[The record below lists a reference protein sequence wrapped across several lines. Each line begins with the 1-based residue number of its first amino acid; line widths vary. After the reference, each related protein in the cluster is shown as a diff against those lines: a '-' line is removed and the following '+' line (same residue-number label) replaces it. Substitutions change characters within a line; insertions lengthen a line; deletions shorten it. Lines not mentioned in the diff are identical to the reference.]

1 MIKIEQIQMCA
12 IHKCARECDSE
23 IRGIGDCLC
32 HNLNW
37 QKANDKHMDYC
48 LTYQM
53 VNQKNNFICV
63 LSSTE
68 QGINRPPIDYNEWAI
83 MVRKENDMLYG
94 IAKDYKSTY

>member
-1 MIKIEQIQMCA
+1 MVKIEQIKMCA

-53 VNQKNNFICV
+53 DVAPATWK
-63 LSSTE
+63 
-68 QGINRPPIDYNEWAI
+68 
-83 MVRKENDMLYG
+83 
-94 IAKDYKSTY
+94 AKKSNKSTNGKPKE